1 MCLFLYHKVSNCKL
15 SNALQRMPDWFH
27 NDLLGI
33 YRLPQIKIISFGKCH
48 LTIEGITF
56 FLSVARKIC
65 NSVKT
70 IHGLSSIL
78 TTHFSIHSLSLKYYL
93 QRVSPENKLFAVF
106 HLPLVIAFR
115 MDFDGSPIPATDCR
129 VSRTTRLSELIICC
143 KIYRRKRFF
152 FCKAFDCLLFS

>member
-1 MCLFLYHKVSNCKL
+1 MFCEQMRSKVFKTAVKVCLFLYHKVSNCKL

-56 FLSVARKIC
+56 FLSVAPKIC

-70 IHGLSSIL
+70 IHGLSSKID
-78 TTHFSIHSLSLKYYL
+78 HSLLHTFALSPSNTIFRESLQKISYL
-93 QRVSPENKLFAVF
+93 RCFTYL
-106 HLPLVIAFR
+106 
-115 MDFDGSPIPATDCR
+115 
-129 VSRTTRLSELIICC
+129 
-143 KIYRRKRFF
+143 
-152 FCKAFDCLLFS
+152 